1 LGYIL
6 LMNRT
11 RLLLLGILIVACVT
25 LWVLWV
31 NPKPVDMA
39 RFAPANSL
47 LYLEANYPSSVLA
60 ALSTTD
66 AWKLLDQEPN
76 APRMPAAGGWLERF
90 FRVTGLGPIGSVI
103 IARSQ
108 IAVVVTDLG
117 TTEQGEVLKVKP
129 EAVLILETHTAQR
142 RVRAPVER
150 ALQELLTDPYSRP
163 EAERSTIEGVDLVEW
178 RDRAAGRQIVAAFY
192 GTLVVVGNSR
202 RSVDSCLSV
211 IRRRAPSLKDN
222 PDLHRQRALQNS
234 QSALTFAYVPE
245 QESARLISVGLPLLL
260 ARAPEGVEFQ
270 KLITQAASRM
280 IGGLSWTARP
290 FRGGIEDRYHISLKR
305 DVVMRMKPHFR
316 SSDSMNE
323 PLISTDFYSI
333 SQYRFE
339 DPLAAWQEL
348 KTTISAHVDS
358 LGAIF
363 INSMLKSSL
372 LSYGI
377 EDPELFLGGIKC
389 NICTVRLDDQGDRQL
404 LIARV
409 GDQSKLINLFQSKM
423 GFMKK
428 TSTLNDTSVFENS
441 EGSTSAAVNDSFI
454 VVGHP
459 ADVQQYFR
467 VAADLKKTEK
477 RSHPQRITHFSSS
490 STLSSVLTYTNDDE
504 RVRACIVSILGA
516 SGGAPSSHLDSRIA
530 TLPYAATDS
539 SLSDE
544 GLVRITRSSMGQF
557 STIIPLLIPERV
569 STLNETR

>member
-1 LGYIL
+1 
-6 LMNRT
+6 MNRT
-11 RLLLLGILIVACVT
+11 RSFVVGILFVACVT
-25 LWVLWV
+25 LWLLWV

-47 LYLEANYPSSVLA
+47 LYLETNSPSSVLA

-76 APRMPAAGGWLERF
+76 APRMPAPGGWIERF
-90 FRVTGLGPIGSVI
+90 FRVTGLGPIDSVI

-117 TTEQGEVLKVKP
+117 TTEQGETLKVKP
-129 EAVLILETHTAQR
+129 EAVLILETHTAQG
-142 RVRAPVER
+142 RVRAPIER
-150 ALQELLTDPYSRP
+150 ALQKFLTDSYSRP
-163 EAERSTIEGVDLVEW
+163 EPERTTIEGVDLVEW
-178 RDRAAGRQIVAAFY
+178 RDPAAGRQIVAAFY

-222 PDLHRQRALQNS
+222 PDLHRERALQNS
-234 QSALTFAYVPE
+234 QSALAFGYVPE
-245 QESARLISVGLPLLL
+245 QESSRLISVGLPLLL

-270 KLITQAASRM
+270 KLITQAVSRM
-280 IGGLSWTARP
+280 IGDLSWTARP

-316 SSDSMNE
+316 SSDNVNE
-323 PLISTDFYSI
+323 PVLSTDFHSI
-333 SQYRFE
+333 SEYRFD

-358 LGAIF
+358 LGVIF
-363 INSMLKSSL
+363 INSILKSSL
-372 LSYGI
+372 LTYGI
-377 EDPELFLGGIKC
+377 EDPELFLGGVKG
-389 NICTVRLDDQGDRQL
+389 NLCTVRLDHQGDRQL

-409 GDQSKLINLFQSKM
+409 GDQSKVIDVFQGRM

-428 TSTLNDTSVFENS
+428 NSTLTDTNVFENS
-441 EGSTSAAVNDSFI
+441 EGSTSAAINDSI
-454 VVGHP
+454 VVVGHP

-467 VAADLKKTEK
+467 IAADSTKIEK
-477 RSHPQRITHFSSS
+477 SSQPQRITHFAGSPA
-490 STLSSVLTYTNDDE
+490 LSSVVTYTNDDD
-504 RVRACIVSILGA
+504 RVRACIVSILSV
-516 SGGAPSSHLDSRIA
+516 SGGELSSALDSRIA
-530 TLPYAATDS
+530 SLPYAATDT
-539 SLSDE
+539 SLSEE
-544 GLVRITRSSMGQF
+544 GLTRITRSSMGQF

-569 STLNETR
+569 LARNETRETP